1 MQSVEAVLAEVTRQF
16 PRNIDAGIEYALQ
29 GMRAIVSEA
38 EQGDEAT
45 VHQVPALCC
54 HTWMCT

>member
-1 MQSVEAVLAEVTRQF
+1 MEALLAEVTRQF
-16 PRNIDAGIEYALQ
+16 PHNIDAGIEYALQ